1 MKNKTI
7 AKEMQAHFKAIR
19 HAVEVMRAA
28 VLKRISQ
35 AADLSARN
43 YERYNQDFLKIRQAE
58 MRQGAE
64 AEIDAVKQ
72 TALEKVRSEYAQISA
87 LLTDWVTMPLPDKCN
102 TMLRI
107 YTDFNIQPT
116 KAELQLL
123 AETAQGSY
131 FASRV
136 VDGMGRR
143 LGYEVLD
150 FKTIEVIRREVDT
163 ARRDTEN
170 AIRNF
175 AGIPDERHRL
185 AADLLGLNL
194 AENRNLIVYAANFL
208 ENDNTFSRL
217 ETELSDITETEFSLL
232 PSKRREID
240 ALFDGTPDAD
250 KADVA
255 KRLIENDDGLRDL
268 LSLYDKELYLDA
280 LAKIAEEK
288 QAIAE
293 TLKASRAETDALA
306 DSAVK
311 DAVIASAAATL
322 ASVRASHT

>member
-7 AKEMQAHFKAIR
+7 AKEMKTHFQNIR

-58 MRQGAE
+58 MRQTAE
-64 AEIDAVKQ
+64 AEISAVKQ
-72 TALEKVRSEYAQISA
+72 TALEKVRSEYAQINT
-87 LLTDWVTMPLPDKCN
+87 LLTDWVAMELPDKCN

-116 KAELQLL
+116 RAELQLL

-131 FASRV
+131 LACRV

-175 AGIPDERHRL
+175 AGLPDANHRL

-194 AENRNLIVYAANFL
+194 AENRNLVIFASDFL
-208 ENDNTFSRL
+208 ERENTFSRL
-217 ETELSDITETEFSLL
+217 ETELCDVVETEFTLL

-240 ALFDGTPDAD
+240 ALFADAPDSD
-250 KADVA
+250 RIDVA
-255 KRLIENDDGLRDL
+255 KRMIENDDSLRDL
-268 LSLYDKELYLDA
+268 LELYDRQLYLDA
-280 LAKIAEEK
+280 LAKIADERR
-288 QAIAE
+288 AIAE
-293 TLKASRAETDALA
+293 SLKQSRLETDALA
-306 DSAVK
+306 ESAAQ
-311 DAVIASAAATL
+311 DAVIASTEATL
-322 ASVRASHT
+322 ASVRASHN

>member
-43 YERYNQDFLKIRQAE
+43 YERYNQDYLAIRQAE
-58 MRQGAE
+58 MRQTAE
-64 AEIDAVKQ
+64 AEISAVKQ
-72 TALEKVRSEYAQISA
+72 TALEKVRSEYAQINT
-87 LLTDWVTMPLPDKCN
+87 LLMDWVTMPLSDKCN

-107 YTDFNIQPT
+107 YTDFNLQPT

-131 FASRV
+131 FACRV
-136 VDGMGRR
+136 VDGMAKS
-143 LGYEVLD
+143 LGYDYD
-150 FKTIEVIRREVDT
+150 FKPIEVIRREVDT

-170 AIRNF
+170 AIKNF
-175 AGIPDERHRL
+175 AGVPDERHKL

-194 AENRNLIVYAANFL
+194 AENRNLVVFSVTFL
-208 ENDNTFSRL
+208 ERENTFSRL
-217 ETELSDITETEFSLL
+217 ETELCDVVETEFTLL

-240 ALFDGTPDAD
+240 ALFVDVPDAD
-250 KADVA
+250 KVDVA
-255 KRLIENDDGLRDL
+255 KRLIENDDSMADL
-268 LSLYDKELYLDA
+268 LALYDKKLYLDA
-280 LAKIAEEK
+280 LNRIASEK

-293 TLKASRAETDALA
+293 TLKSNRAKADALA
-306 DSAVK
+306 DVAAQ
-311 DAVIASAAATL
+311 DAVIASTEATL
-322 ASVRASHT
+322 ASVRASHQ

>member
-1 MKNKTI
+1 MKNRTI

-19 HAVEVMRAA
+19 TAVEVMRAA

-43 YERYNQDFLKIRQAE
+43 YERYNQDFLRIRQAE
-58 MRQGAE
+58 MRQNAE
-64 AEIDAVKQ
+64 SEINAVKV
-72 TALEKVRSEYAQISA
+72 TALEKVRSEYAQINT

-131 FASRV
+131 FACRV

-170 AIRNF
+170 AIKNF
-175 AGIPDERHRL
+175 AGIPDENHKL
-185 AADLLGLNL
+185 AADLLGLEL
-194 AENRNLIVYAANFL
+194 AENRNLVVYSADFL

-217 ETELSDITETEFSLL
+217 ERELSDITETEFSLL

-240 ALFDGTPDAD
+240 KLF
-250 KADVA
+250 ADVA
-255 KRLIENDDGLRDL
+255 DADRTGVAVRLIESDDSMGDL
-268 LSLYDKELYLDA
+268 LSLYDKNLFLDA
-280 LAKIAEEK
+280 LAKIAQEK

-293 TLKASRAETDALA
+293 TLKASRAEVDAA
-306 DSAVK
+306 AQ
-311 DAVIASAAATL
+311 DAVLAATEATL
-322 ASVRASHT
+322 ANVRASHN